1 MRDVS
6 TTPRFPRPAD
16 LPAAGHLREAFAALG
31 AAEQAFAE
39 TEEGRA
45 VLDCLGGN
53 APYLAEL
60 ACHEL
65 GCLLAT
71 LRDGPEKTF
80 AATLDALHALPLT
93 ASRTRIAAALRQ
105 AKRRAALAIAVAD
118 LGHIWQLPQITG
130 ALSEL
135 AETALRVALRHL
147 LRELHESGQ
156 VVLPAARKPRARRRF
171 RGTRPRQARRPGIEL
186 FV

>member
-1 MRDVS
+1 M
-6 TTPRFPRPAD
+6 
-16 LPAAGHLREAFAALG
+16 
-31 AAEQAFAE
+31 
-39 TEEGRA
+39 
-45 VLDCLGGN
+45 LDCLGGN

-60 ACHEL
+60 ACRES

-147 LRELHESGQ
+147 LRELHEC
-156 VVLPAARKPRARRRF
+156 RA
-171 RGTRPRQARRPGIEL
+171 GGLASSPKTPSTAPVSWHSPSASSAPGN
-186 FV
+186 